1 MVRVIVPLG
10 ATRAWRAFHSSEW
23 RETAQVRRKI
33 TKRAAG
39 QKRVGQGKMG
49 IGKKNTRRRGRI
61 QRGVG
66 RGDGKI
72 YVRDLK
78 LRFFAHLR

>member
-10 ATRAWRAFHSSEW
+10 ATRAWRAFHSSER

-33 TKRAAG
+33 TKKEAD
-39 QKRVGQGKMG
+39 QKRKGRGKKG
-49 IGKKNTRRRGRI
+49 IGKKNTRRGGRI

-66 RGDGKI
+66 GGR
-72 YVRDLK
+72 R
-78 LRFFAHLR
+78 